1 MKAWT
6 NLLYYL
12 ERIGFIFYLYYFLG
26 YRFWIWFCYLLLLI
40 DVEEQLDELQDEL
53 FFWLLEVL
61 EEELEHEEIEVQ
73 DVDEQLELSEKEEE
87 HETEVLDEWLELEEL
102 KPEDDVL
109 MDIEEKEDLEDELLQ
124 DKLEVQDEDDEQE

>member
-1 MKAWT
+1 VQQDDEEERDD
-6 NLLYYL
+6 L
-12 ERIGFIFYLYYFLG
+12 EVDVVLDES
-26 YRFWIWFCYLLLLI
+26 LLLLI

-87 HETEVLDEWLELEEL
+87 HETEVLDE
-102 KPEDDVL
+102 
-109 MDIEEKEDLEDELLQ
+109 
-124 DKLEVQDEDDEQE
+124 

>member
-1 MKAWT
+1 MQQDDEEERDD
-6 NLLYYL
+6 L
-12 ERIGFIFYLYYFLG
+12 EVDVVLDES
-26 YRFWIWFCYLLLLI
+26 LLLLI

-87 HETEVLDEWLELEEL
+87 HETEVLDE
-102 KPEDDVL
+102 
-109 MDIEEKEDLEDELLQ
+109 
-124 DKLEVQDEDDEQE
+124 